1 MSLERMA
8 MSQFDL
14 YRKSLER
21 KKRDF
26 TIQSTTYTK
35 MIKEE
40 VGTKMFAKDFKNTS
54 YFLLPLI
61 NKIRNDGKK
70 YMEKNEIT
78 NDSIIDFS
86 ALLDNPIK
94 PKTICKIDINGAYWN
109 YGLKIGIISQKT
121 DDYCNKVHEGRSYK
135 ELKSSRLKS
144 LGSLATRKLIQT
156 FEDGKEVLDKRIIK
170 VENTRDLYIDV
181 CRGVDVL
188 MKSCANNVEGCI
200 YYYWDCMFVDKTF
213 SQDAIDFFKGKDY
226 DVTVEE
232 TTLEVVNTGGVCYL
246 LSKKD
251 GKMYLVK
258 KEDKHLLYDDYQYN

>member
-1 MSLERMA
+1 
-8 MSQFDL
+8 MSQFEL
-14 YRKSLER
+14 YKQSLIR

-26 TIQSTTYTK
+26 KIQSTTYTK

-40 VGTKMFAKDFKNTS
+40 GGVKMFALDFKNTS
-54 YFLLPLI
+54 NHLLPLI
-61 NKIRNDGKK
+61 NKIRKDGKR
-70 YMEKNEIT
+70 YLESNTINT
-78 NDSIIDFS
+78 DSTIDFS
-86 ALLDNPIK
+86 SLLDNPIK

-109 YGLKIGIISQKT
+109 YALKIGIISVNT
-121 DDYCNKVHEGRSYK
+121 NEYCNKVHEERTYK

-144 LGSLATRKLIQT
+144 LGSLATRKLIQVY
-156 FEDGKEVLDKRIIK
+156 EDGKELKDKRIVK

-188 MKSCANNVEGCI
+188 MKNCASNVKGCI
-200 YYYWDCMFVDKTF
+200 YYYWDCMFVDKNF
-213 SQDAIDFFKGKDY
+213 SKDAIDYFRGQEY

-232 TTLEVVNTGGVCYL
+232 TTLEVVNCGGVIYL

-258 KEDKHLLYDDYQYN
+258 KEDKHLLYD